1 MCTCHYKQRLADT
14 LAMLEL
20 QEDDVVHLI
29 SAHDEYCGVYA
40 DACCDCHPRLCIQ
53 TRGGEITVSE
63 DGQVTMQSLN

>member
-1 MCTCHYKQRLADT
+1 
-14 LAMLEL
+14 
-20 QEDDVVHLI
+20 VHLI
-29 SAHDEYCGVYA
+29 SAHDECCGVYA